1 MKNKAKKSLA
11 EKSGQK
17 RFSKAQ
23 IQAMKK
29 DVQSTGVKKQKKMK
43 WVPPLYLLFVAT
55 LYTLTN

>member
-43 WVPPLYLLFVAT
+43 
-55 LYTLTN
+55 